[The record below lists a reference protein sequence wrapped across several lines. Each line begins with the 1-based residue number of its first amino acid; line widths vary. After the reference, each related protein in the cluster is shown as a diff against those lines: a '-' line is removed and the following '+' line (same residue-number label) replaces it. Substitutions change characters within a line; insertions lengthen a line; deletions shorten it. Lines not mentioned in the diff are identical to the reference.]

1 MKTIFS
7 LVLFCLLAISHP
19 SLAQDLALVDST
31 EHKKSLYDQ
40 FKKTEE
46 RTFTSHMNFQFCT
59 SLTTSFQD
67 FSLDQARFKLN
78 RLRMEVLG
86 RFFDKFSYHFRYTY
100 NKYTNPNTVD
110 DLTTHVELANM
121 GWDVT
126 DRLTLT
132 AGKQFFM
139 LGGYEYYVNSIL
151 VREFSDF
158 NNYTPA
164 YLTGFSA
171 TYRLGQNQSLTAEVA
186 NNRVETEAE
195 INVGEENISIPKV
208 PLMGAVNWVGKF
220 MNDQALQFYYSAAAG
235 QILKNRN
242 IYYLT
247 FGNVWERGPILA
259 YLDCLYSR
267 EEVDSKGLIS
277 SIQTVNKESPM
288 TAQYA
293 QYLTWIA
300 NIDYRWHPKWN
311 TYVKGTYETGSI
323 YKDNRIYEKGT
334 YRKTWNVQLCVEY
347 YPLKRKDLQI
357 FLHLSHKKTA
367 FTERAEQIGG
377 KDFTTQQ
384 IMLGM
389 LYTIPVI

>member
-1 MKTIFS
+1 MKRKLLSFLFFS
-7 LVLFCLLAISHP
+7 LGVC
-19 SLAQDLALVDST
+19 SLWAQDLALVDSL
-31 EHKKSLYDQ
+31 EQQKSLYEQ
-40 FKKTEE
+40 LKKDDA
-46 RTFTSHMNFQFCT
+46 RSFTSHLNFQFCT

-67 FSLDQARFKLN
+67 FALDQARFKLN

-110 DLTTHVELANM
+110 ELSTHVELANM
-121 GWDVT
+121 GWDIT
-126 DRLTLT
+126 DRFTLT

-164 YLTGFSA
+164 YLTGVSG
-171 TYRLGQNQSLTAEVA
+171 TYHLKPHQSLTLEVA

-195 INVGEENISIPKV
+195 IHVGEEASSMPKG
-208 PLMGAVNWVGKF
+208 PLMGALNWVGKF
-220 MNDQALQFYYSAAAG
+220 YDDQALQFYYSAAAG
-235 QILKNRN
+235 QILRNRN

-267 EEVDSKGLIS
+267 EEVDSKGLVS
-277 SIQTVNKESPM
+277 SIQTLEKESPL
-288 TAQYA
+288 TAQYV

-300 NIDYRWHPKWN
+300 NFDYRLHPKWN
-311 TYVKGTYETGSI
+311 MYVKGVYETGSV
-323 YKDNRIYEKGT
+323 YKDNWIYKKGT
-334 YRKTWNVQLCVEY
+334 YRQTWNTQFCVEY
-347 YPLKRKDLQI
+347 YPLKRKDLQV
-357 FLHLSHKKTA
+357 FLHLSYKKIHFPELA
-367 FTERAEQIGG
+367 RQIGG
-377 KDFTTQQ
+377 KDFSTQQ

>member
-7 LVLFCLLAISHP
+7 LCLIYLLSIGTRL
-19 SLAQDLALVDST
+19 LAQDLALVDST
-31 EHKKSLYDQ
+31 AHDKSLYERL
-40 FKKTEE
+40 KKEDA
-46 RTFTSHMNFQFCT
+46 RTFTSHLNFQFCT
-59 SLTTSFQD
+59 SLTSSFQD
-67 FSLDQARFKLN
+67 FALDQASFKLN

-110 DLTTHVELANM
+110 ELSTHVELAYM
-121 GWDVT
+121 GWDIT

-132 AGKQFFM
+132 AGKQFLM

-164 YLTGFSA
+164 YLTGISA
-171 TYRLGQNQSLTAEVA
+171 TYLIKEHQTLTTEIA
-186 NNRVETEAE
+186 NNRVETEAT
-195 INVGEENISIPKV
+195 IDVGEESVQMPKV
-208 PLMGAVNWVGKF
+208 PLMGAVNWTGKF
-220 MNDQALQFYYSAAAG
+220 LDDQALQFYYSIAAG
-235 QILKNRN
+235 QILRNRN

-247 FGNVWERGPILA
+247 FGNVWERGPFLA

-277 SIQTVNKESPM
+277 SIPTLDNKSYV

-300 NIDYRWHPKWN
+300 NIDFRLHPKWN
-311 TYVKGTYETGSI
+311 MYVKGTYETGSI
-323 YKDNRIYEKGT
+323 YKDNRIFERGM
-334 YRKTWNVQLCVEY
+334 YRKTWNTQLCVEY

-357 FLHLSHKKTA
+357 FLHLSHKKIH
-367 FTERAEQIGG
+367 FTEIARKIGG
-377 KDFTTQQ
+377 EDFSTQQ